1 MSIPEVDIA
10 AFAGHHAGGATVIDV
25 REPDEYVEAHVPGAV
40 LIPLGEVPERVAEVP
55 EGETVYLIC
64 RSGARSIRAGD
75 VLAAEG
81 RDVVNVAGGT
91 LAWIEA
97 GHATVTGDSPT

>member
-1 MSIPEVDIA
+1 VTIPEVDIA
-10 AFAGHHAGGATVIDV
+10 AFADRHAGGATVIDV
-25 REPDEYVEAHVPGAV
+25 REPDEYVSGHVPGAV
-40 LIPLGEVPERVAEVP
+40 LIPLGEVPERVSEVP

-64 RSGARSIRAGD
+64 RSGARSMRAGD

-91 LAWIEA
+91 MAWIEA
-97 GHATVTGDSPT
+97 GHPTITGDSPT